1 MITNKKVYLA
11 SPWFKPET
19 AERQSRICKYMKE
32 KGFVVFDPKENV
44 VTTDSTKD
52 AQTNAFL
59 GNLKAINEADVIV
72 AITDGKDMGTIWE
85 SGYAFARKKPI
96 IYYAE
101 TLGNNQFNLMLA
113 KSGVAVC
120 RNQTELKV
128 ALRRE
133 ETYEVKDTYDAYQG
147 EIE

>member
-1 MITNKKVYLA
+1 MTTTKKIYLA

-19 AERQSRICKYMKE
+19 AERQSRICKLLKSE
-32 KGFVVFDPKENV
+32 GFTVFDPKENV

-59 GNLKAINEADVIV
+59 GNLKAINEADIIV

-96 IYYAE
+96 VYYAE

-128 ALRRE
+128 ALKNE
-133 ETYEVKDTYDAYQG
+133 DTYEVKDAYNAYQG

>member
-1 MITNKKVYLA
+1 MISNKKVYLA

-19 AERQSRICKYMKE
+19 AERQARICEYIKS
-32 KGFVVFDPKENV
+32 KGFTVFNPKENV
-44 VTTDSTKD
+44 VTTDSTLD

-59 GNLKAINEADVIV
+59 GNLKAINEADIIV

-85 SGYAFARKKPI
+85 CGYAFARKKPI

-120 RNQTELKV
+120 RNQVELKL
-128 ALRRE
+128 ALRNDE
-133 ETYEVKDTYDAYQG
+133 SYKIQDSYNQYQG

>member
-1 MITNKKVYLA
+1 MVSNKKVYLA

-19 AERQSRICKYMKE
+19 AERQSRICEYIRS
-32 KGFVVFDPKENV
+32 KGFIVFDPKSNV
-44 VTTDSTKD
+44 VTTSSAND
-52 AQTNAFL
+52 AKTDAFL
-59 GNLKAINEADVIV
+59 NNLEAINDADIVV

-120 RNQTELKV
+120 RTQLELKI
-128 ALRRE
+128 ALRDE
-133 ETYEVKDTYDAYQG
+133 NTYNIKNAYDVYQG

>member
-1 MITNKKVYLA
+1 MVLNKKVYLA

-19 AERQSRICKYMKE
+19 AERQSRICQYMTE
-32 KGFVVFDPKENV
+32 KGFIVFNPRKNI

-59 GNLKAINEADVIV
+59 GNLKAINDADVIV

-96 IYYAE
+96 IYYTE

-120 RNQTELKV
+120 RNELELKI
-128 ALRRE
+128 ALRSE
-133 ETYEVKDTYDAYQG
+133 KTYKVKDTYDAYQG